1 MVDGLPRPVDKSD
14 APGGKI
20 KVAHVITRL
29 SLGGAQ
35 ENTLLTV
42 LGLLRRPGYEVEIL
56 AGANDVDEGPLPLP
70 PGVPAPRVISIPEMG
85 RRVAP
90 GRDAAALRRLV
101 RVLREGGY
109 HVVHTHMTKAGVL
122 GRLAARLAG
131 TPVVVHT
138 LHGPAFHAGQPP
150 HVRGAVILLKRALA
164 RRTDHVVAVSRRLA
178 DEAVAAGIIPPGR
191 ISTIRS
197 GMELEWFA
205 DAGADGAEVRA
216 ALGIP
221 PGAPVAGT
229 VARLVPLKG
238 HDLLLD
244 AVPRVVRR
252 VPDARFLLVGGGP
265 LREALE
271 ARVRSMGMAAHVVFA
286 GEVPRERVPGMIA
299 AMDVLVHTSLREGLA
314 RVLPQALAAGRP
326 CVALDLDGA
335 PEVVVPGQTGWLVR
349 PGDGPGLADAVI
361 AALADPEAR
370 RRMGEAGRRRVVPA
384 WGAQAMVDEIAALY
398 ERLLREKG
406 VPVPHPNCSSRT

>member
-1 MVDGLPRPVDKSD
+1 MHNGLPRPGLIQRGEG
-14 APGGKI
+14 AKI

-42 LGLLRRPGYEVEIL
+42 LGLVRRGYEVDLVVGSNAE
-56 AGANDVDEGPLPLP
+56 GEGPLPLP
-70 PGVPAPRVISIPEMG
+70 PGAPEPRVIHVPQLG

-90 GRDAAALRRLV
+90 ARDAAALRTLT

-122 GRLAARLAG
+122 GRLAARRAG
-131 TPVVVHT
+131 TPVIVHT
-138 LHGPAFHAGQPP
+138 LHGPAFHANQPWY
-150 HVRGAVILLKRALA
+150 VRRAVIALKRVLA
-164 RRTDHVVAVSRRLA
+164 RRTDHLIAVSRRLA
-178 DEAVAAGIIPPGR
+178 DDAVAAGIVPPAR
-191 ISTIRS
+191 ISTIYS
-197 GMELEWFA
+197 GMELEWFTG
-205 DAGADGAEVRA
+205 AGADRDEVRA

-221 PGAPVAGT
+221 ADSPVAGT

-244 AVPRVVRR
+244 AVPRVVRA

-265 LREALE
+265 LRQALE
-271 ARVRSMGMAAHVVFA
+271 ARVRAMGMEGHVVFA
-286 GEVPRERVPGMIA
+286 GEVPRERIPAMVA
-299 AMDVLVHTSLREGLA
+299 AVDVLVHTSLREGLA

-335 PEVVVPGQTGWLVR
+335 PEVVVPGESGWLVPR
-349 PGDGPGLADAVI
+349 GDAGALADAI
-361 AALADPEAR
+361 ASALADPEAR
-370 RRMGEAGRRRVVPA
+370 RRMGEAGRRLVVPRWEA
-384 WGAQAMVDEIAALY
+384 EAMVDGIAALY
-398 ERLLREKG
+398 ERLLRERG
-406 VPVPHPNCSSRT
+406 ITPPSSAGG

>member
-1 MVDGLPRPVDKSD
+1 MIDGLPRPVDIRD
-14 APGGKI
+14 APEGKI

-42 LGLLRRPGYEVEIL
+42 LGLLRRGYAADLVV
-56 AGANDVDEGPLPLP
+56 GTNDVGEGPLPLP
-70 PGVPAPRVISIPEMG
+70 PGAPAPRVISVPQMG
-85 RRVAP
+85 RRVSPA
-90 GRDAAALRRLV
+90 RDAAALRTLA

-122 GRLAARLAG
+122 GRLAARMAG

-138 LHGPAFHAGQPP
+138 LHGPAFHAHQPP
-150 HVRGAVILLKRALA
+150 YVRRAVIGLKRMLG
-164 RRTDHVVAVSRRLA
+164 RRTDHVVTVSQRLA
-178 DEAVAAGIIPPGR
+178 DDAVNAGIVPRGR
-191 ISTIRS
+191 ISTIYS
-197 GMELEWFA
+197 GMELEWFTG
-205 DAGADGAEVRA
+205 AGAERDGVRA

-221 PGAPVAGT
+221 AAAPVAGV

-244 AVPRVVRR
+244 ALPRVVRA

-265 LREALE
+265 LRPALE
-271 ARVRSMGMAAHVVFA
+271 ARVRAMGMAGHVVFA

-335 PEVVVPGQTGWLVR
+335 PEVVVPGETGWLVR
-349 PGDGPGLADAVI
+349 PGDAAGLADAVA

-370 RRMGEAGRRRVVPA
+370 RRMGEAGRRRVVPR
-384 WGAQAMVDEIAALY
+384 WGTEAMVDEIAALY
-398 ERLLREKG
+398 TRLLREKG
-406 VPVPHPNCSSRT
+406 VRTDRETAR